1 MCAVGVCRKK
11 AKKKPLLMKKMKEAR
26 LQWAKDNLIWG
37 IEEWKYVLWSD
48 ELKFNL
54 FSSDS
59 SCLLRRQSH
68 EEFYPD
74 CIQRTV
80 KFPASVMLWGC
91 FSWFGIGRLHICENR
106 VDQKTVFEYPRKQTI
121 TDDSRYD

>member
-1 MCAVGVCRKK
+1 MRLGYVARRPRKK
-11 AKKKPLLMKKMKEAR
+11 SLLMKKMKEAR
-26 LQWAKDNLIWG
+26 LQWAKDHLHWG

-48 ELKFNL
+48 ESKFNL

-59 SCLLRRQSH
+59 SCLVRRQSH
-68 EEFYPD
+68 EEFHPD

-91 FSWFGIGRLHICENR
+91 FSWFGIGRLHICENT
-106 VDQKTVFEYPRKQTI
+106 VDQKQYLNILVKPTI